1 MKKNNNE
8 SQKKV
13 VIYALYNEE
22 YDDYYNDYSDLLS
35 EDIDKEREIKR
46 YCEDNNYKI
55 IDTFRSNKSD
65 YIPYKFKH
73 LLEIIYKYQTIHCP
87 DSYIP
92 KVDKVLI
99 YDIYDLCS
107 NANEFN
113 VIFEMFDF
121 DHIEIETIKQGK
133 ILKNSFKELEVKENE
148 K

>member
-55 IDTFRSNKSD
+55 IDTFRNNKSD
-65 YIPYKFKH
+65 YIAYKFKCI
-73 LLEIIYKYQTIHCP
+73 LKIINKYYTTHYV
-87 DSYIP
+87 DGYDA
-92 KVDKVLI
+92 KVDKILF

-107 NANEFN
+107 NISEFN

-121 DHIEIETIKQGK
+121 EHIEIETIKQGK
-133 ILKNSFKELEVKENE
+133 ILKNSFKELEAKENE

>member
-55 IDTFRSNKSD
+55 IETFRNNKSD
-65 YIPYKFKH
+65 YIPYKFKC
-73 LLEIIYKYQTIHCP
+73 LLDVIYKYQTIHYVGG
-87 DSYIP
+87 SLTKIS
-92 KVDKVLI
+92 KVI
-99 YDIYDLCS
+99 FYDIYDLCS
-107 NANEFN
+107 NISEFN

-121 DHIEIETIKQGK
+121 DNIEIETIKQGK
-133 ILKNSFKELEVKENE
+133 ILKNSFKELEDKKNE